1 MINSNL
7 IAFQKKHNLDDFFM
21 EIVSSFF
28 DKLVSFGY
36 IGNMQKN
43 RLILKLDENVDYVIL
58 GTQDIYDYKSGYYD
72 ADKKTLY
79 IKEPNN
85 ISAVYLRVLYAICT
99 TEVSLN
105 HHNIAFATA
114 KLGSTNYKLY
124 HENFAINRAVLANI
138 VCRLLGTST
147 NTDTTAFY
155 KTYSHNFLGFEISSD
170 NDIYA
175 LEGKVLSQMCFALG
189 IDEQII
195 YTALFSNDPI
205 KSLNRIFY
213 KVSFDESDKFL
224 KAFDKTSR
232 LYSNYCKLTHL
243 AKTLNLN
250 YVELKKNV
258 LNESFDNLK
267 LERTKII
274 AKARD
279 ILSKM
284 QPKNSGDLYSDEG
297 LDLNLAETLENLEK
311 DITKQLTATQS
322 ILASKIVTSISYLS
336 SYQYASKLK
345 QFNDM
350 LIFPNKKI
358 DDAIYN
364 NIVYNL
370 MPDGEITVTNIIQK
384 IRYSLINHVLFSDK
398 FTDVSKRLGFYAN
411 INDINPDSTCSYVF
425 VTVNG
430 RFSHLVEVN
439 SLNKTMKQ
447 LKDNCNITPTDNLR
461 YLMNSDYSNLHIHK
475 IEKIVSSLKSSYTEL
490 KGYSLDNMFLFN
502 INNKDYLIVDTTDK
516 LLLFIVEYKNAS
528 YLCSQMELSDYF
540 SLFYNNAKKGESDSL
555 LPTMYK
561 NKKNI
566 FSK

>member
-7 IAFQKKHNLDDFFM
+7 IAFQKKHDLDNSFI

-43 RLILKLDENVDYVIL
+43 RLISKLDENVDYVIL

-79 IKEPNN
+79 IKDQNN

-99 TEVSLN
+99 TELSLN
-105 HHNIAFATA
+105 HHNIAFATT
-114 KLGSTNYKLY
+114 KLASTSYKLH

-147 NTDTTAFY
+147 NIDTTAFY

-189 IDEQII
+189 IDEQLI

-205 KSLNRIFY
+205 KSLNRIFS
-213 KVSFDESDKFL
+213 KVSFNESDKFL
-224 KAFDKTSR
+224 KFFDKTSR
-232 LYSNYCKLTHL
+232 FYSNYCKLAHL
-243 AKTLNLN
+243 AKILNLN

-258 LNESFDNLK
+258 LNEGFDNLK

-284 QPKNSGDLYSDEG
+284 KSKNNGDLYSDEG

-311 DITKQLTATQS
+311 DITKQLTATQN
-322 ILASKIVTSISYLS
+322 ILASKIITSISYLS

-350 LIFPNKKI
+350 LIFPNKKV

-398 FTDVSKRLGFYAN
+398 FTDVSKRIGFYAN
-411 INDINPDSTCSYVF
+411 MNDIASDPAYSHVF

-430 RFSHLVEVN
+430 RFSHLIEVN

-447 LKDNCNITPTDNLR
+447 LKDNCNIIPADNLR
-461 YLMNSDYSNLHIHK
+461 YLMNSDYSNLHIDK
-475 IEKIVSSLKSSYTEL
+475 IEKVVSSLKSSYTEL
-490 KGYSLDNMFLFN
+490 KGYSLDNIFLFN
-502 INNKDYLIVDTTDK
+502 INNIDYLVVDTTDK
-516 LLLFIVEYKNAS
+516 LLLFNVGYKHGN
-528 YLCSQMELSDYF
+528 YLCTQMALSDYF
-540 SLFYNNAKKGESDSL
+540 LLFYSNSKKGEDISL

-561 NKKNI
+561 NKKKV
-566 FSK
+566 FAK